1 MYYAVILLVNSEPQL
16 REISGLSKETAIKVF
31 CGGGAAVCLCWAE
44 GEVGWGRDGE
54 KEGRWSF
61 QFSKVK

>member
-31 CGGGAAVCLCWAE
+31 SGGGAAVCLCWAE
-44 GEVGWGRDGE
+44 GEVGGGEGE

>member
-1 MYYAVILLVNSEPQL
+1 MYYAVTFFVNSEHQL
-16 REISGLSKETAIKVF
+16 CEFSALPKGTAIKLVS
-31 CGGGAAVCLCWAE
+31 GGGAGVCLCWAE
-44 GEVGWGRDGE
+44 GEGVGE

>member
-1 MYYAVILLVNSEPQL
+1 MYYAVILLVNSKHQL
-16 REISGLSKETAIKVF
+16 REISGLSKGTAIKVVS
-31 CGGGAAVCLCWAE
+31 GGGAGVCLCWAE
-44 GEVGWGRDGE
+44 GHGGEGKE

>member
-16 REISGLSKETAIKVF
+16 REISGLSKGTAIKVVS
-31 CGGGAAVCLCWAE
+31 GGGAAVCLCWAE
-44 GEVGWGRDGE
+44 GEVAGGE
-54 KEGRWSF
+54 KEGGWSF

>member
-31 CGGGAAVCLCWAE
+31 SGGGAAVCLCWAE
-44 GEVGWGRDGE
+44 GEVGGGGGE
-54 KEGRWSF
+54 GGAVE
-61 QFSKVK
+61 FSV

>member
-31 CGGGAAVCLCWAE
+31 SGGGAAVCLCWAE
-44 GEVGWGRDGE
+44 GEVGWGGM
-54 KEGRWSF
+54 GRRRGGGV
-61 QFSKVK
+61 FSLVK

>member
-1 MYYAVILLVNSEPQL
+1 MYYAVIFLVNSEHQL
-16 REISGLSKETAIKVF
+16 CEFSALPKGTAIKLVS
-31 CGGGAAVCLCWAE
+31 GGGAGVCLCWAE
-44 GEVGWGRDGE
+44 GEGGGG